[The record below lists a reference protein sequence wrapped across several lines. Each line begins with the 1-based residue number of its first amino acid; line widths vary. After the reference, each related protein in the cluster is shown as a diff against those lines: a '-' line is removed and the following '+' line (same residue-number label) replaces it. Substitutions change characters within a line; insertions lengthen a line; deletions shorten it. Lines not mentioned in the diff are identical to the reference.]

1 MKLEHG
7 DRVTLDGR
15 AATVVSPHKGSVTVL
30 PDDRP
35 RSAGAETWAE
45 DRITKAK
52 RTRGC
57 PVCRGAHRVF
67 YCPERA

>member
-45 DRITKAK
+45 DRIPAPS
-52 RTRGC
+52 
-57 PVCRGAHRVF
+57 PVT
-67 YCPERA
+67 PP